1 MPFKQLDPSISQ
13 SIDEKPQ
20 SYGAIKS
27 LCYIL
32 AVFEI
37 IWGDIPRKR
46 NDISSAHA
54 NDHLPEKTCQKHPL
68 SSSWSWPGLSK
79 HCPGGEA
86 YFEASRLRPA
96 DLRRAWETREV
107 INQKKHPRFYCV
119 QKVGTPY
126 IYLYILSIDALLSM
140 SHAFNGESFTP
151 EQTSNVFFL
160 WAHPGWNWFPIG
172 TTGAVCGKRYSCSQ
186 PPSDL
191 STKQSQNIYA
201 KIWYFEN
208 TQHKLPSL
216 DPWRV
221 FLFEPLSM
229 TPWRLKRGTCL
240 SSTSH
245 PNSAH
250 LQTPFAGVGQRS

>member
-107 INQKKHPRFYCV
+107 INQKKHPRFYCI

-126 IYLYILSIDALLSM
+126 IYTCIYIVNRCFAQYVPCFQWWEF
-140 SHAFNGESFTP
+140 HARTNFKCFFSVG
-151 EQTSNVFFL
+151 TSGLKLVPYWHNRRCL
-160 WAHPGWNWFPIG
+160 
-172 TTGAVCGKRYSCSQ
+172 RQ
-186 PPSDL
+186 
-191 STKQSQNIYA
+191 
-201 KIWYFEN
+201 KILMLAA
-208 TQHKLPSL
+208 TQWS
-216 DPWRV
+216 V
-221 FLFEPLSM
+221 
-229 TPWRLKRGTCL
+229 
-240 SSTSH
+240 
-245 PNSAH
+245 N
-250 LQTPFAGVGQRS
+250 

>member
-151 EQTSNVFFL
+151 EQTSNVFF
-160 WAHPGWNWFPIG
+160 FSVG
-172 TTGAVCGKRYSCSQ
+172 TSGLKLVPYWHNRRCLRQ
-186 PPSDL
+186 
-191 STKQSQNIYA
+191 
-201 KIWYFEN
+201 KILMLAA
-208 TQHKLPSL
+208 TQWS
-216 DPWRV
+216 V
-221 FLFEPLSM
+221 
-229 TPWRLKRGTCL
+229 
-240 SSTSH
+240 
-245 PNSAH
+245 N
-250 LQTPFAGVGQRS
+250 